1 MRLKEEV
8 KQVIVDSVQSLDHD
22 AKVYLFG
29 SRVDDNLKG
38 GDIDLLVFSRKM
50 TYGDKLNVKKKIFLA
65 LGEQKVDLL
74 ICKDAG
80 EPFVR
85 MALEKG
91 VQLV

>member
-8 KQVIVDSVQSLDHD
+8 KQVIINAVKSLDPD

-50 TYGDKLNVKKKIFLA
+50 TYGDKLTVKKKIFLA

-74 ICKDAG
+74 ICKDAS

-85 MALEKG
+85 MELEKG